1 MPMSNR
7 EPRGATAVALGSY
20 VTSTAMVL
28 NTHVFDTVFPCIPY
42 DTDNAGETSI
52 QEAYRRPMNR
62 FVSKSPQLLFPMH
75 FKDIQI
81 RPQQ

>member
-7 EPRGATAVALGSY
+7 EPRGATAVVLGSY

-52 QEAYRRPMNR
+52 QEAYRH
-62 FVSKSPQLLFPMH
+62 KSPQLLFPMH